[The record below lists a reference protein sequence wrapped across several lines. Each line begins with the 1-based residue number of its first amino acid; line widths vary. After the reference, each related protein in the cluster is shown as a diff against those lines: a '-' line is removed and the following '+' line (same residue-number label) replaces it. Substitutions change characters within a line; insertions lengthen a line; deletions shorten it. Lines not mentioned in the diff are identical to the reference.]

1 MSSIVML
8 PFFLFWDGV
17 SLLLPRLECSG
28 AISAHSNLRLLGSSN
43 SPSSAAAFTIYA
55 LMSYFCKSVFLNVS
69 TFNPIHSGSLLF
81 LEVDSSSECFM
92 TAIAEGLLS
101 ESGWIITLNNSV
113 NSWESTCGIR
123 GNLFSLIPWHW
134 SPFLRRAQTSSTDN
148 CEGKCKISAFGR
160 WYNSPVK
167 LHLQKEKKRKDHQS
181 LQLVG

>member
-1 MSSIVML
+1 
-8 PFFLFWDGV
+8 
-17 SLLLPRLECSG
+17 
-28 AISAHSNLRLLGSSN
+28 
-43 SPSSAAAFTIYA
+43 
-55 LMSYFCKSVFLNVS
+55 MSYFCKSVFLNVS

-167 LHLQKEKKRKDHQS
+167 LYLWKEKKRPSVSSTCGLGILVTCLQS
-181 LQLVG
+181 RIMPSHLDLLQRQHWGLRFETWKYYKVP